1 MNAPL
6 QTKRLPAVDRM
17 LRHDRIAPLLA
28 QFGHHEV
35 VEAVRVE
42 LAACRAAGILPE
54 ESQIADAVSG
64 RLAAR
69 AQPALRP
76 LYNLTGTVLHTNFGR
91 ALLPEAAVERAVMA
105 MRSPCNLEYELEGRG
120 RGERDALVEDLLCEL
135 TGAEAATLVNNNAAA
150 VLLVLAALAKGR
162 EVILSRGEMVEIG
175 GSFRIPDVM
184 RAAQAR
190 LVEVGTT
197 NRTHASD
204 YAGAIGA
211 KSAALMKVHASNYTI
226 SGFVASVSEAEVA
239 RIAHASDLPFL
250 VDLGSGSLVDLSA
263 FGLPR
268 EPVVRDVLAAGADIV
283 TFSGDKLLGGPQ
295 AGLIVGRRDLIA
307 RIRKHPLKRALRVS
321 KIILAALEG
330 TLHAYRTPDLLAR
343 SLPTLRLLARSKE
356 EIASLAARLES
367 PMMSALGGE
376 WRVEVVDLAS
386 QVGSGSLP
394 VETIASAGLA
404 LVPSRPKAGAAL
416 DALAARLA
424 ALPTPVI
431 GRIADNRLLLD
442 LRCLEDESGFVGQLA
457 DLEQVA

>member
-1 MNAPL
+1 
-6 QTKRLPAVDRM
+6 
-17 LRHDRIAPLLA
+17 
-28 QFGHHEV
+28 
-35 VEAVRVE
+35 
-42 LAACRAAGILPE
+42 
-54 ESQIADAVSG
+54 
-64 RLAAR
+64 
-69 AQPALRP
+69 
-76 LYNLTGTVLHTNFGR
+76 
-91 ALLPEAAVERAVMA
+91 
-105 MRSPCNLEYELEGRG
+105 
-120 RGERDALVEDLLCEL
+120 
-135 TGAEAATLVNNNAAA
+135 
-150 VLLVLAALAKGR
+150 
-162 EVILSRGEMVEIG
+162 
-175 GSFRIPDVM
+175 
-184 RAAQAR
+184 
-190 LVEVGTT
+190 
-197 NRTHASD
+197 
-204 YAGAIGA
+204 
-211 KSAALMKVHASNYTI
+211 
-226 SGFVASVSEAEVA
+226 
-239 RIAHASDLPFL
+239 
-250 VDLGSGSLVDLSA
+250 
-263 FGLPR
+263 
-268 EPVVRDVLAAGADIV
+268 VLAAGADIV